1 MANSLQAKKRI
12 RQVVRRTEVNRTRRN
27 TIRSQIRKVE
37 DAIDR
42 GSAEEA
48 KTALASVEP
57 KIMRGAQKGVF
68 HKNTASRTVSRL
80 AGRIKAINN

>member
-68 HKNTASRTVSRL
+68 LLLERYPD
-80 AGRIKAINN
+80 